1 MLNRNMITS
10 IRTLESDNVL
20 YQSELNELKHSVF
33 SDKKQADLKLLN
45 TLSIIEKE
53 VDSKKCEKLSRNKLM
68 ILSDQQGRNFN
79 KIFQSVTNK
88 FSVESFIK
96 SGASFLCVIEN
107 IKELSSSYNQNDYV
121 IVVAGLNDF
130 RNGKV
135 PPLKNIMA
143 KLSNCVHTNIVV
155 LSVPFGK
162 FDEWT
167 ENQIYEFNGMLKNY
181 LNQFRH
187 IFFMDTNINNS
198 LIGKNFLA
206 RNVVTK
212 ILENSSANISKKS
225 EFEEDSSTPQIT
237 SSHTTKNTMSKDF
250 LSQVHNRTSQT

>member
-1 MLNRNMITS
+1 MITS

-45 TLSIIEKE
+45 TLSITEKE
-53 VDSKKCEKLSRNKLM
+53 VGSKKCEKLSRNKLM

-96 SGASFLCVIEN
+96 SGASFLSVIEN
-107 IKELSSSYNQNDYV
+107 IKELTSSYNQNDYV

-155 LSVPFGK
+155 LSEPFGK

-167 ENQIYEFNGMLKNY
+167 KNQIYEFNGMLKKY

-187 IFFMDTNINNS
+187 IFFMDTNINNLLAKIFLQETS
-198 LIGKNFLA
+198 LQKSWKIATRISVKNPNL
-206 RNVVTK
+206 RKTH
-212 ILENSSANISKKS
+212 LL
-225 EFEEDSSTPQIT
+225 
-237 SSHTTKNTMSKDF
+237 H
-250 LSQVHNRTSQT
+250 RSQTRIQQKIPCRKIFYPKSTIEQVKPRQL

>member
-1 MLNRNMITS
+1 MITS

-53 VDSKKCEKLSRNKLM
+53 VGSKKCEKLSRNKLM
-68 ILSDQQGRNFN
+68 ILSDQQCRNIN

-88 FSVESFIK
+88 FSVEGFIK
-96 SGASFLCVIEN
+96 SGASFLSVIEN
-107 IKELSSSYNQNDYV
+107 IKELTSSYNQNDYV

-162 FDEWT
+162 LDEWT

-181 LNQFRH
+181 LNQLRY

-198 LIGKNFLA
+198 LISKIFLA
-206 RNVVTK
+206 RNIVTK

-225 EFEEDSSTPQIT
+225 EFEENSSTPQIT
-237 SSHTTKNTMSKDF
+237 NSHTTKNTKSKDF